1 MKGWKEVNSAW
12 DIETQASFICGRA
25 SDIAGLLF
33 KLRYVALPTYIL
45 SYPSRFNVFAVVTFP
60 FFFFYEGVG
69 GDDAFL
75 FLFKKEKNCCRRFQT
90 YLGND
95 LNQFSST
102 DEYENS
108 DLSFCFLWTLSCPH
122 WAGWPS
128 HSLREKCVLFVVL
141 LWRGFFLAIQVAAL
155 FCPKGLTWLTSVLN
169 F

>member
-45 SYPSRFNVFAVVTFP
+45 SYPSRFNVFAVVTSPFFWGVGGTL
-60 FFFFYEGVG
+60 FFFFS
-69 GDDAFL
+69 
-75 FLFKKEKNCCRRFQT
+75 KKKKNCCRRFQT

-141 LWRGFFLAIQVAAL
+141 LWGFFKSIQVAAL